1 MLIKFHRPVEYMLT
15 LDEFDT
21 SFVLLVIRISANA
34 NANATDTTHMNIVNH
49 L

>member
-15 LDEFDT
+15 LDEFYT

-34 NANATDTTHMNIVNH
+34 TDTIHINIVNH